1 MGKYVVVYVGG
12 SMGETPE
19 AHEAS
24 MNEWMGWFGSLGS
37 AVTDMGNPFVNST
50 ALEGDGERREAS
62 SGLSGYSIVE
72 AESLDDAA
80 NLVAKCPILAEG
92 GTLELYEALQM

>member
-1 MGKYVVVYVGG
+1 MGKFVVAYVGG
-12 SMGETPE
+12 GMGESPE
-19 AHEAS
+19 EQEAS

-50 ALEGDGERREAS
+50 ALESDGMRS
-62 SGLSGYSIVE
+62 DVTSGLSGYSIIE

-80 NLVAKCPILAEG
+80 NLVAKCPVLTSG
-92 GTLELYEALQM
+92 GSLEVYEALLM